1 MSYIDTDWVK
11 SNKMTSEITK
21 IMEDGHAPSTYLNL
35 TPWQRFDAT
44 LEKINGMRLLL
55 AAVDPRSNKA
65 ILEKRRHAIPDG
77 LKNRIP
83 AEDCGRLEL
92 VWGPWVSST
101 VLSCSQR
108 CSAFFVGPRPCHKRL
123 HSPDCIQLRTCRLL
137 WTGLE
142 EDLIAT
148 DYLRAVVTACSAR

>member
-1 MSYIDTDWVK
+1 MSYIDTDWAK
-11 SNKMTSEITK
+11 SNKMTSEVTK
-21 IMEDGHAPSTYLNL
+21 IMEDDHAPSTYLNL
-35 TPWQRFDAT
+35 TPWQTFHAT

-65 ILEKRRHAIPDG
+65 ILEKRRHAIPNG

-101 VLSCSQR
+101 VLSCLNGARRSSLAQGR
-108 CSAFFVGPRPCHKRL
+108 ATNGRIHRTAFSSVR
-123 HSPDCIQLRTCRLL
+123 
-137 WTGLE
+137 
-142 EDLIAT
+142 
-148 DYLRAVVTACSAR
+148 VVFYEQALKKIW